1 MASKTQWGL
10 QLWGCCTALL
20 AAQDALCPG
29 LLSLAASAIM
39 YAVAKVSP
47 APFVSTAVTCA
58 QHDWQPR
65 KHIMMIL
72 MMVMTKTVVDPAC
85 ILSVTGLLE
94 DPLKSKVLMQILLVL
109 LSPLYAE
116 HDWVKQCSQA

>member
-1 MASKTQWGL
+1 
-10 QLWGCCTALL
+10 
-20 AAQDALCPG
+20 
-29 LLSLAASAIM
+29 
-39 YAVAKVSP
+39 
-47 APFVSTAVTCA
+47 
-58 QHDWQPR
+58 
-65 KHIMMIL
+65 MMIL

-94 DPLKSKVLMQILLVL
+94 DPLQSKVLMQILLVL